1 MKKVLASV
9 VIAVLAFCGLSGAV
23 ITQSLPVQAAGIDKV
38 NEFVTESN
46 DGNTTD
52 LMPMIQ
58 TIVTVVLGIIGLIC
72 VAMIIVGGVT
82 YTTSQGNPE
91 KVKQGKDIILYAI
104 VGLVVA
110 LLAYAIVTFVLQNIF
125 GK

>member
-1 MKKVLASV
+1 MKKILTS
-9 VIAVLAFCGLSGAV
+9 IAVAALAFCGLGGIVA
-23 ITQSLPVQAAGIDKV
+23 TQSPPVQAAGIDNV
-38 NEFVTESN
+38 NQYVSDSN

-58 TIVTVVLGIIGLIC
+58 IIVNVVLGVIGLIC
-72 VAMIIVGGVT
+72 VAMIIVGAVT

-110 LLAYAIVTFVLQNIF
+110 LLAFAIVNFVLQNVF